1 MSDGYCLYHEQDL
14 SRAISKEN
22 PSLYI
27 AFQKINNED
36 DKVSIEVGKK
46 VVGVLKKHG
55 FEVDWNESATT
66 KIHIPNLGL
75 PSTPVMSQLL
85 CGVAFWVT
93 CPKHEHNF
101 QCNLMKLP
109 GSNDICIASK
119 SLFLHI
125 GCVSSKGGKYTHLAC
140 FLYLGKQHK
149 WNTWWNLV
157 A

>member
-1 MSDGYCLYHEQDL
+1 MVQIEINWNPEIYLNKKIHL
-14 SRAISKEN
+14 SPK
-22 PSLYI
+22 
-27 AFQKINNED
+27 
-36 DKVSIEVGKK
+36 
-46 VVGVLKKHG
+46 
-55 FEVDWNESATT
+55 

-125 GCVSSKGGKYTHLAC
+125 GCVSSAGGKYTHLAC

-157 A
+157 AYLAGPTPENACLCAFHGSILEVSASNG